1 MGYTYRYDHLNRLTS
16 MRASLIEGS
25 ASEWD
30 IGSVLEDYAED
41 ISYDANGNIFTY
53 FRNGDQN
60 ESRIEMDNLTYQ
72 YERDRDGHLI
82 TNRLR
87 YVHDEVQSNGYTA
100 DIKTQTTL
108 NKQEVNADFAES
120 QAEDKYQYDE
130 PGDLISDAAEGID
143 RIEWTVYGKIRKI
156 TKGTTTI

>member
-41 ISYDANGNIFTY
+41 ISYDANGNILTY

-60 ESRIEMDNLTYQ
+60 ESGIEMDNLTYQ
-72 YERDRDGHLI
+72 YERDLEGRLI
-82 TNRLR
+82 SNRIR
-87 YVHDEVQSNGYTA
+87 YVHDEVQTNSYTVSLRP
-100 DIKTQTTL
+100 TTSL
-108 NKQEVNADFAES
+108 PA
-120 QAEDKYQYDE
+120 
-130 PGDLISDAAEGID
+130 
-143 RIEWTVYGKIRKI
+143 
-156 TKGTTTI
+156 